1 MTRQTGGVEWQEE
14 HFVVFVHD
22 VYTDRKHG
30 RVIEFY
36 AEHGGMRI
44 VPLANLRIT
53 NAGMREIN
61 KALTTGETE

>member
-1 MTRQTGGVEWQEE
+1 VEWQEE

-22 VYTDRKHG
+22 VYTHPKHG

-44 VPLANLRIT
+44 VPLSQLRVT
-53 NAGMREIN
+53 AAGEREII
-61 KALTTGETE
+61 KALKTGETQ